1 MQKVA
6 GLVFTALLL
15 ALAGCASQQ
24 PLFSKPRVV
33 QLPPPT
39 PIPFLAGKRVLVKYN
54 HERFCQVQGRGK
66 DYAIVGPIVERH
78 LAGPG
83 RNAKIISAERRSEK
97 PWTGYDL
104 VAMICV
110 SRATDVQ
117 QSIYGQAIYNDLVVV
132 SVEVIQKDLQVVA
145 AGYVRE
151 QGWRHNT
158 IWSELLYT
166 AAEKAARTMKAR

>member
-1 MQKVA
+1 MQRIV
-6 GLVFTALLL
+6 GLVFAALLL
-15 ALAGCASQQ
+15 TLAGCASQQ

-54 HERFCQVQGRGK
+54 HPRFCQVQGRRK

-83 RNAKIISAERRSEK
+83 RNVRIISADRESEK

-104 VAMICV
+104 VAIICV
-110 SRATDVQ
+110 SRDTDDQ
-117 QSIYGQAIYNDLVVV
+117 QNIYGQVIYHYLVNV
-132 SVEVIQKDLQVVA
+132 SVEIIQKNLQVVA
-145 AGYVRE
+145 AGDARE
-151 QGWRHNT
+151 YFWRHDDT
-158 IWSELLYT
+158 WSSALYF
-166 AAEKAARTMKAR
+166 AAEMAARTMKAQ